1 MTTAKTGNKTANVS
15 VKICCLCFCRVATK
29 YEKKFPEFSRLFQS
43 HNYTFPEVIATKSI
57 RNNDLH
63 ISRVIPH
70 LLLLMWLTKAC
81 CPILLKST
89 VFVHQIHLAAHG
101 LLDTGCTHSA
111 VSFLWGCTEFPENS
125 MSFPC
130 SEKSLSI
137 PGFPG
142 LWPPCSVNGYT

>member
-70 LLLLMWLTKAC
+70 LLLLM
-81 CPILLKST
+81 
-89 VFVHQIHLAAHG
+89 
-101 LLDTGCTHSA
+101 
-111 VSFLWGCTEFPENS
+111 
-125 MSFPC
+125 
-130 SEKSLSI
+130 
-137 PGFPG
+137 
-142 LWPPCSVNGYT
+142 